1 MKMNRQ
7 GLPIIDRPVIPPD
20 WLCIDRYRDD
30 SSKREREKDYGISV
44 DSTVRGTGKGFPG
57 MDNRERNIKGLSRG

>member
-1 MKMNRQ
+1 
-7 GLPIIDRPVIPPD
+7 VIPPD

-30 SSKREREKDYGISV
+30 FSKKERETDYGEPSV

-57 MDNRERNIKGLSRG
+57 MDNRERNVVGRPYG